1 MGLFGRKRDSDD
13 GGYEDN
19 AALTGFGGYEP
30 AGTPRF
36 PAAGYGPGSPDEGE
50 PAAGP
55 AVQASGAGAEPG
67 TAGPGQGSGSS
78 DHGETPWYVE
88 HPAVTGHAP
97 RAEPRRIR
105 PAAAPRLRARPSRA
119 LWVLVAVI
127 GLGAAG
133 FNFFGGRHHSTPSAP
148 PRQPVTYQPEP
159 RVVVPAVVPGW
170 SSVSSS
176 DGTYA
181 YDVPPNWTPE
191 PGVVHGWDP
200 SATSAGLTLS
210 TSAFTGRGY
219 CDGDRDSKRG
229 GAGVTT
235 EAGTDAAAAA
245 RKAVQD
251 LIGSAYDPGAKAT
264 YAPAQDAT
272 VMLDNTTKPAKVVV
286 ADVTPDSTEPCT
298 LKHVTVG
305 ALALAG
311 SSQSV
316 VLVAYTDDTT
326 GKADVLRLLRSYR
339 GVPAADRS
347 TTTPPPTTR

>member
-1 MGLFGRKRDSDD
+1 MGLFGRKRDSD

-30 AGTPRF
+30 ADTPRF
-36 PAAGYGPGSPDEGE
+36 PAAGYGSPDAGE
-50 PAAGP
+50 PAAG
-55 AVQASGAGAEPG
+55 EPDPDPRP
-67 TAGPGQGSGSS
+67 AGPDRGPGWSTR
-78 DHGETPWYVE
+78 GETPWY
-88 HPAVTGHAP
+88 AQDSAGTGHAP

-119 LWVLVAVI
+119 LWILVAVI
-127 GLGAAG
+127 GLGVAG
-133 FNFFGGRHHSTPSAP
+133 INFFGGRHHSPPSAP
-148 PRQPVTYQPEP
+148 PRAPVTYQPEP
-159 RVVVPAVVPGW
+159 RVVVPAVVAGW
-170 SSVSSS
+170 SSVASR

-191 PGVVHGWDP
+191 PGVVHGWDA
-200 SATSAGLTLS
+200 SATSPGLTLS

-219 CDGDRDSKRG
+219 CDSDRDSKRG

-235 EAGTDAAAAA
+235 EDGADAASAA

-251 LIGSAYDPGAKAT
+251 LIGSAYEPGAKAT
-264 YAPAQDAT
+264 YASAQDAT
-272 VMLDNTTKPAKVVV
+272 VKLDSTTKPAKVVV
-286 ADVTPDSTEPCT
+286 ADVTQDSTEPCT

-311 SSQSV
+311 ARQSV

-326 GKADVLRLLRSYR
+326 SPADVVRLLQSYR